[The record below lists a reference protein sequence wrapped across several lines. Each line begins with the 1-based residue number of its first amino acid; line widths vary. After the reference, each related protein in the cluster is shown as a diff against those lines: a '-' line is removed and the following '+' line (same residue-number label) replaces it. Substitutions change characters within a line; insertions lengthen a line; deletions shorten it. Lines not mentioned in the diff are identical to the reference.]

1 MALNSTRWS
10 LPSWA
15 FAFIGVVGCGSAAP
29 SSNPPSSEQA
39 GASADA
45 APPERV
51 ASSKSADET
60 DAAVEAMAARSTPT
74 VVDDRPAVTAVKG
87 FEKIRLKPE
96 RDGPIIGLIRA
107 GQSVPLKSEEPVTG
121 YGVSRC
127 KGGWYEVLPRG
138 FVCIGKS
145 STLDRNDPRA
155 IAATALLPD
164 LNGEVPFRVGTMAAS
179 APFYLR
185 IPTKAEQRK
194 EEAKLDAHLKNLP
207 DPTDE
212 HGAIDSKRAGVG
224 PSKAFLAYQKA
235 AKNRLTD
242 RNSAY
247 EGRQVAWAREF
258 DAEGRTWLVTP
269 DMQLVPKDKV
279 RAKAVPTLRG
289 VRLGDDAKFKLPIA
303 FAWLGDIDK
312 FRRNPEGR
320 LAPTGPKWSRHEFVQ
335 ITGKQHMEHGF
346 VFWETPEGDWVR
358 HTDVTIIKEKPTRPT
373 GVGPNDKWVH
383 VRVTWGSLVA
393 YEGDKPVFATAIS
406 PGADGITNRSNGH
419 HTALGLHHIGWKL
432 YSADMDGVDK
442 AKPWA
447 VDEVPFTAYYKDSFA
462 IHGAWWHNEFGRPK
476 SHGCINMS
484 PPDARW
490 LWTWMDPGMPE
501 GWYAVTAYYPE
512 VKGTTVEI
520 RQ

>member
-1 MALNSTRWS
+1 MAWYSTS
-10 LPSWA
+10 CAAAL
-15 FAFIGVVGCGSAAP
+15 FFVVGCGPAAP
-29 SSNPPSSEQA
+29 TSSHPDEPAPASEA
-39 GASADA
+39 AAS
-45 APPERV
+45 PPERV
-51 ASSKSADET
+51 QASKSASDI
-60 DAAVEAMAARSTPT
+60 DAQIDAQAGEGVPT
-74 VVDDRPAVTAVKG
+74 VVDDRPSVTAVKG
-87 FEKIRLKPE
+87 FQKIRLKPE
-96 RDGPIIGLIRA
+96 RDAPIIGLIRA
-107 GQSVPLKSEEPVTG
+107 GQSVPLKSEAEVKG
-121 YGVSRC
+121 HGVSRC

-138 FVCIGKS
+138 YVCIGVNA
-145 STLDRNDPRA
+145 TLDRNDPRA
-155 IAATALLPD
+155 VAAIALLPN
-164 LNGEVPFRVGTMAAS
+164 LNASVPFKVGTMAAD

-185 IPTKAEQRK
+185 IPTEAEQRK
-194 EEAKLDAHLKNLP
+194 HEPKLDAYLKNLP
-207 DPTDE
+207 GPTDE
-212 HGAIDSKRAGVG
+212 HGAIDSTAAGVG
-224 PSKAFLAYQKA
+224 PSEAFLAYQKV
-235 AKNRLTD
+235 AKNKLKDVNR
-242 RNSAY
+242 AY
-247 EGRQVAWAREF
+247 EGRQVAWAREM

-279 RAKAVPTLRG
+279 RTKAVPTLKG
-289 VRLGDDAKFKLPIA
+289 VRLGDGEKFKLPIA

-312 FRRNPEGR
+312 FRRPDESSR
-320 LAPTGPKWSRHEFVQ
+320 LVPSGEKWSRHSFVQ

-358 HTDVTIIKEKPTRPT
+358 HTDVTIIKQKTTRPT
-373 GVGPNDKWVH
+373 GVGPGDKWVH

-393 YEGDKPVFATAIS
+393 YEGDEPVFATAIS
-406 PGADGITNRSNGH
+406 PGADGITKRSNAH

-442 AKPWA
+442 AEPWA